1 MSILKAKK
9 DIFYVKKMSKYATK
23 KAKYVNLRNI
33 INPKYNE
40 WAIQFCSHVY
50 FLGKEFY
57 HKLEKYI

>member
-40 WAIQFCSHVY
+40 WAIQFCSHV
-50 FLGKEFY
+50 
-57 HKLEKYI
+57 